1 LGFFS
6 APNKK
11 GQAPSA
17 CEQVNIAA
25 KADCGLKLSSYVL
38 ENPIIGWASAHI
50 LYCNWVLPS
59 GAPRILLVPMFGCH
73 GNNASFC
80 TA

>member
-1 LGFFS
+1 VIDAFFQHR
-6 APNKK
+6 NK

-38 ENPIIGWASAHI
+38 ENPIIDEHHYFI
-50 LYCNWVLPS
+50 L
-59 GAPRILLVPMFGCH
+59 
-73 GNNASFC
+73 
-80 TA
+80 

>member
-1 LGFFS
+1 LDALFYIFLLVVLSNAFGSSKVIGILFS
-6 APNKK
+6 TSNK

-38 ENPIIGWASAHI
+38 ENPIIG
-50 LYCNWVLPS
+50 
-59 GAPRILLVPMFGCH
+59 
-73 GNNASFC
+73 
-80 TA
+80 

>member
-1 LGFFS
+1 MLWVFKSDRDAFS
-6 APNKK
+6 APAIK

-38 ENPIIGWASAHI
+38 ENPIIGWA
-50 LYCNWVLPS
+50 L
-59 GAPRILLVPMFGCH
+59 APYFML
-73 GNNASFC
+73 
-80 TA
+80 

>member
-1 LGFFS
+1 LRIHRKVVAIWTLFLFFS
-6 APNKK
+6 SCWGVLSNALGLQKIGILFSTSNK

-38 ENPIIGWASAHI
+38 ENP
-50 LYCNWVLPS
+50 N
-59 GAPRILLVPMFGCH
+59 
-73 GNNASFC
+73 
-80 TA
+80 